1 VLSRAAKKTKVIASS
16 KSWMRLAAK
25 AKGQPDP
32 YHTAWLDRSKFRDW
46 KKYLDERY
54 ERPSV
59 WTNTLG
65 ETVPLMKIRW
75 FNFGVGEQTAAGG
88 AVALVAHPDEV
99 WYRLSLDA
107 SEPWKTIA
115 LVRRAGAG
123 GVISDA
129 EYDLHTA
136 ALSLPPEKVAD
147 LAKFKKWLPRRPSSM
162 RSTRTPARRRPAR
175 TRATRAMRATCRR
188 RTRAPRTTRGA
199 ARTKRQRCPSTR
211 SSPRS
216 TWSRSASRARES
228 TTAACTARWRQGEP
242 DTFD

>member
-59 WTNTLG
+59 WTNTDG
-65 ETVPLMKIRW
+65 DTVPLMKIRW

-107 SEPWKTIA
+107 SEPWKKIA

-136 ALSLPPEKVAD
+136 ALTLPPEKVAD
-147 LAKFKKWLPRRPSSM
+147 LAKMKKWLPREFHALYPD
-162 RSTRTPARRRPAR
+162 P
-175 TRATRAMRATCRR
+175 
-188 RTRAPRTTRGA
+188 RAPPA
-199 ARTKRQRCPSTR
+199 SENE
-211 SSPRS
+211 SDESDES
-216 TWSRSASRARES
+216 DVSASDAGASDDARSGEDEE
-228 TTAACTARWRQGEP
+228 AALSEHSQQSEVDLVEIGEP
-242 DTFD
+242 RA